1 MDTGVRNTVKFRTVS
16 FALTFGIVA
25 CGGLSLAAQK
35 KSTPTSGPVVFA
47 QDKGKLTIKLG
58 GQTVGHEEFEI
69 APSGGGW
76 LAKGTAEIKPPE
88 GASSKVSGS
97 LTLQGNGAPISYDWS
112 AQTEKTNGAHVL
124 FANGVASITLEMQGA
139 RPFQQDLSFGSP
151 MIAVLDNNLYHQ
163 YAVLARIYDWSK
175 GGVQT
180 FPVIIPQ
187 ELTPGSITV
196 QSTGSASAEGKTFTG
211 RGDKL
216 FAWLDKDAQTE
227 TLLTTERQLSL
238 QKENV
243 QLLGLDHPLVANLL
257 KKFRELP
264 PEEIGLCLKSSD
276 GTEGIFAAWAVDA
289 RGDKG
294 QIKRMIVTLG
304 VDWEGKRHV
313 AWERQPETFWRSQA
327 ASHTGKQADEK
338 LAMLRSIFEPMLQR
352 ELEHRGVG
360 TRGFESKLIAWVEAV
375 N

>member
-97 LTLQGNGAPISYDWS
+97 LTLQGNRAPISYEWS
-112 AQTEKTNGAHVL
+112 APTEKTNGAHVL

-196 QSTGSASAEGKTFTG
+196 QSTGSASAEGKTY
-211 RGDKL
+211 
-216 FAWLDKDAQTE
+216 E
-227 TLLTTERQLSL
+227 
-238 QKENV
+238 
-243 QLLGLDHPLVANLL
+243 GLKVT
-257 KKFRELP
+257 
-264 PEEIGLCLKSSD
+264 SSD
-276 GTEGIFAAWAVDA
+276 L
-289 RGDKG
+289 
-294 QIKRMIVTLG
+294 QILLLLDTNHRLMRLEV
-304 VDWEGKRHV
+304 
-313 AWERQPETFWRSQA
+313 PEAKVSVIR
-327 ASHTGKQADEK
+327 D
-338 LAMLRSIFEPMLQR
+338 
-352 ELEHRGVG
+352 
-360 TRGFESKLIAWVEAV
+360 
-375 N
+375 